1 MFQKVCGYEVHPAC
15 ALLPMMSTA
24 SLREMAE
31 DIKANG
37 QQQPVILFEGRLLD
51 GRNRLK
57 ACELAGVEPV
67 IEDWTGEDPVRW
79 VLSLNFH
86 RRHLTDSQKSIV
98 GARAEQLLAERA
110 AEAQAPSVPE
120 PEPEAEVEEVVEAPA
135 PEPSREMKRQ
145 AREAAAAL
153 VNVSTNAIARGR
165 KLIDHA
171 VPELVGAV
179 ARGSVTLTQASR
191 IAKLEPE
198 KQRELAEQ
206 GDDAIV
212 EEAVRIRQTEAQAR
226 PSLTRALN
234 ELDVLCSHLTVQKVG
249 VHGWRIEGRLHHD
262 PELAIEQQ
270 GETLKETVTNAWA
283 QAQASVQAMG
293 GE

>member
-1 MFQKVCGYEVHPAC
+1 MFQTVCGYDVHPAC
-15 ALLPMMSTA
+15 ALLPMMSEA
-24 SLREMAE
+24 SLREMAD

-67 IEDWTGEDPVRW
+67 VQSWTGDDPVRW

-110 AEAQAPSVPE
+110 AEQATPE
-120 PEPEAEVEEVVEAPA
+120 PIEEEAEAPAPVEA

-165 KLIDHA
+165 RLMEHA

-191 IAKLEPE
+191 VAKLDIER
-198 KQRELAEQ
+198 QRDLAAK
-206 GDDAIV
+206 GDAAIV
-212 EEAVRIRQTEAQAR
+212 EEAVRIRQTEAMTR

-234 ELDVLCSHLTVQKVG
+234 ELDVLCSHLKIVKNG
-249 VHGWRIEGRLHHD
+249 VHGWQVTGQLHHAPD
-262 PELAIEQQ
+262 QAIDHA
-270 GETLKETVTNAWA
+270 GESLKEAVTHAWA
-283 QAQASVQAMG
+283 QAQASVDAAG
-293 GE
+293 